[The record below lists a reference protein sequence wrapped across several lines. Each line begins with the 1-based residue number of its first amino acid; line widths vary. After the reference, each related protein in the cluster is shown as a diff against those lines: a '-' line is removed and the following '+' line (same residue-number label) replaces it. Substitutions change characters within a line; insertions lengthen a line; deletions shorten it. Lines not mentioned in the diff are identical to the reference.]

1 MDKKIEGQEAEGDA
15 PDLLNEIKQVKSE
28 SSRKFDNINSTL
40 SNIQAQMDQ
49 ALAEITARSQSRQAP
64 SAEEESLEDLAITN
78 PREYARQVSLMAR
91 QEAQGV
97 IASNQQTQA
106 TLNALVNDYPEL
118 GKAGTELYNEALKE
132 HNNLPKK
139 LQGTPEGYRIA
150 ARDAAANLGV
160 LPVSK
165 RQRQADDG
173 DDDFVLNGQG
183 ARGSDGK
190 FRGKGKKPD
199 VSEKTIMMAK
209 MLGRDPDKD
218 PKILERLKSISE
230 KKQFKKFQEEV

>member
-1 MDKKIEGQEAEGDA
+1 MSDDNKPEGTEPAV
-15 PDLLNEIKQVKSE
+15 PDLLNELKQVKSE

-40 SNIQAQMDQ
+40 STIQEQMNA
-49 ALAEITARSQSRQAP
+49 ALAEISARSQPRQQVAD
-64 SAEEESLEDLAITN
+64 ESLEDLAITN
-78 PREYARQVSLMAR
+78 PKEYARQVALMASNAA
-91 QEAQGV
+91 EGV
-97 IASNQQTQA
+97 IQKSQVTQA
-106 TLNALVNDYPEL
+106 TLNSLVNDYPEL
-118 GKAGTELYNEALKE
+118 GKPGTDMYNEALKE

-150 ARDAAANLGV
+150 ARDAAANLGI

-183 ARGSDGK
+183 GRGNDGRFK
-190 FRGKGKKPD
+190 RNKKPD
-199 VSEKTIMMAK
+199 ISDKTVLMAK